1 MTGRLGLAA
10 PFPKRAV
17 ELDECDTE
25 TLQLIADS
33 IGRFLRG
40 AGQQAQNNRE
50 EGYRHDND
58 ALNEIGCLPA
68 SMGLGEEG
76 SGE

>member
-25 TLQLIADS
+25 TFQLVADF
-33 IGRFLRG
+33 IERFFGG
-40 AGQQAQNNRE
+40 AGQQAENNRE
-50 EGYRHDND
+50 EGYQHDND
-58 ALNEIGCLPA
+58 ELNEIGCLPT

-76 SGE
+76 SDE